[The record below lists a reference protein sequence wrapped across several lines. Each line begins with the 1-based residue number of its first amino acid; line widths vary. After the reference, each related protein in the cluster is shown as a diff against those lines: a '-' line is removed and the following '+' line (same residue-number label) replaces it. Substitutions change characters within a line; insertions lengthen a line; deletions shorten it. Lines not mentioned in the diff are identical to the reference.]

1 MEPCGFF
8 VYGTLQRG
16 RLRQSAWPLPPERIE
31 PAMVRAALYDLGPFP
46 ALLEG
51 DDWVAGELWCYPPD
65 QMPTVAQSL
74 DRVEGWDPK
83 GNSEIG
89 YRCDRCEVVRIDSSI
104 KQQAYTYWFLPQRLP
119 ESAQK
124 IPPWDRIDHSLVSR
138 WPAPWSNV
146 PRSLEDEHFFGQ
158 DTEKNKNT

>member
-8 VYGTLQRG
+8 VYGTLMRG
-16 RLRQSAWPLPPERIE
+16 RLRQSAWPVPPDRIE

-51 DDWVAGELWCYPPD
+51 DDWVAGELWYYPPT
-65 QMPTVAQSL
+65 QMPRVAESL
-74 DRVEGWDPK
+74 DRVEGWDPQ

-89 YRCDRCEVVRIDSSI
+89 YRRDRCEVVRFDSPI

-119 ESAQK
+119 ESARK
-124 IPPWDRIDHSLVSR
+124 IAPWDTVDSILVSR
-138 WPAPWSNV
+138 WPAPWSCV
-146 PRSLEDEHFFGQ
+146 PQTLKDEHFFG
-158 DTEKNKNT
+158 EEN

>member
-16 RLRQSAWPLPPERIE
+16 RLRQSAWPLAPERIE
-31 PAMVRAALYDLGPFP
+31 AAWVRAALYDLGPFP

-65 QMPTVAQSL
+65 QMPTVANSL
-74 DRVEGWDPK
+74 DQVEGWDPE

-89 YRCDRCEVVRIDSSI
+89 YRRDRCEVVQIDSFM
-104 KQQAYTYWFLPQRLP
+104 KKEAYTYWFLPHRLP
-119 ESAQK
+119 ESAKK
-124 IPPWDRIDHSLVSR
+124 IAPWDQIDGTLVSR

-146 PRSLEDEHFFGQ
+146 PQTLKDEYFFGEENQ
-158 DTEKNKNT
+158 

>member
-16 RLRQSAWPLPPERIE
+16 RLRQSAWPLPPNRIE

-51 DDWVAGELWCYPPD
+51 DDWVAGELWCY
-65 QMPTVAQSL
+65 QPTQIPCVARAL
-74 DRVEGWDPK
+74 DRVEGWDPQ
-83 GNSEIG
+83 GDSEIG
-89 YRCDRCEVVRIDSSI
+89 YRRDRCEVVRIDSSI
-104 KQQAYTYWFLPQRLP
+104 TQQAYTYWFLPNRLP
-119 ESAQK
+119 KSARR
-124 IPPWDRIDHSLVSR
+124 ITPWDRIANSIVSR

-146 PRSLEDEHFFGQ
+146 PSSLKEEHFLGGEDEILKK
-158 DTEKNKNT
+158 T